1 MPNDYFQFQQFRV
14 EQGKAAMKVCTDA
27 CIFGAWLAQLLVQ
40 RKGRLLDIGTGTGLL
55 ALMVGQGSLM
65 QIDAIDIDAEAV
77 EQASHNFL
85 SSPWSERFRCMQ
97 ADVRTWHTE
106 EPYDVIITNPP
117 FYENDLRSPDARRND
132 ALHSERLTL
141 EELLK
146 VVSWLLKP
154 GGGWGILLPN
164 SRVEYFLGLAQGAGW
179 EVQHRLD
186 VFNEGKKEP
195 FRSCLWLGKEGE
207 PSMTQWLTIQQS
219 GFYTQ
224 EFRQLLA
231 SYYLAF
237 QAEVP

>member
-1 MPNDYFQFQQFRV
+1 
-14 EQGKAAMKVCTDA
+14 
-27 CIFGAWLAQLLVQ
+27 VQ

-55 ALMVGQGSLM
+55 ALMVGQGTSM
-65 QIDAIDIDAEAV
+65 QIDAIDIDVEAV
-77 EQASHNFL
+77 EQARDNFL
-85 SSPWSERFRCMQ
+85 SSLWSERFRCMQ
-97 ADVRTWHTE
+97 ADVRTWQTE

-164 SRVEYFLGLAQGAGW
+164 SRVEYFLGLAKGAGW
-179 EVQHRLD
+179 EVLHRLD

-195 FRSCLWLGKEGE
+195 FRSCLWLGKGGE
-207 PSMTQWLTIQQS
+207 PSMTQRLTIQQS

-231 SYYLAF
+231 SYYLGF

>member
-27 CIFGAWLAQLLVQ
+27 CIFGAWIAQLIGQ
-40 RKGRLLDIGTGTGLL
+40 EKGRLLDIGTGTGLL
-55 ALMVGQGSLM
+55 ALMVGQGTSM

-77 EQASHNFL
+77 EQARDNFL

-164 SRVEYFLGLAQGAGW
+164 SRVEYFLGLAKGAGW
-179 EVQHRLD
+179 EVLHRLD

-195 FRSCLWLGKEGE
+195 FRSCLWLGKGGE
-207 PSMTQWLTIQQS
+207 PSITQWLTIQQS